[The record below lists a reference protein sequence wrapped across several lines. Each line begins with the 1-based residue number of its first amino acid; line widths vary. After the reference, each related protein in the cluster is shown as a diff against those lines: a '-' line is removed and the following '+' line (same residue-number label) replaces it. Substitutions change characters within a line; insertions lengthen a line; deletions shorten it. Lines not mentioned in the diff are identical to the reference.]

1 MTSVQ
6 SNKEMELSQRGR
18 AWAAGAAALAGIWL
32 PAAHAAAGSDKIVYK
47 AGLVTLCA
55 AEGFVRV
62 GGLNE
67 SPLPVTIEAQE
78 LSDGDKVVLLGN
90 NSSDELRAIFPITL
104 PANSKYVATWDLP
117 IPAHLNGQI
126 RPGNDRALHGSWLP
140 KQWTDENK
148 LAYKGTGGTAALNG
162 TVCAVPTPT
171 TTTIPATTTTAPAPT
186 TTTTIAPTTTTAA
199 PKATTTTTAATTT
212 TATAT
217 ATTVPA
223 TTVAKPLD
231 PVQVAPAA
239 LYSTRNSRL
248 AKMAAD
254 GDPKSEFVTQMA
266 DWAPPT
272 WAWLTADLGQVMPLV
287 RVDWMWSAPSA
298 ADQFSIEVSTDGVK
312 WTTVATPGE
321 APVGAWNSVQL
332 ANQAQLV
339 RFAFRNPQHD
349 RQLGHL
355 AEVRFFAAHGFAV
368 TGQPLPFRM
377 ADIIARSEGKG
388 RPATTPKL
396 VGKRYSVRHSERSS
410 NSAEGSSHLTLD
422 GKTDTAWQTA
432 MTVAPY
438 SGWTAYD
445 LGDKVPLGEIRW
457 KFSKLGFADK
467 FDVQVSDDGTHW
479 KTLAKATNATKAD
492 TWVKLSTK
500 VSTRYV
506 RLYFS
511 NPNKDA
517 NVGFVSEIRFYPPA

>member
-1 MTSVQ
+1 MG
-6 SNKEMELSQRGR
+6 KREM
-18 AWAAGAAALAGIWL
+18 AWAAGVAALAGIWF
-32 PAAHAAAGSDKIVYK
+32 PAGHAAAGSDNPVYK

-55 AEGFVRV
+55 TDGFVRV

-67 SPLPVTIEAQE
+67 SPKDVTISAQE
-78 LSDGDKVVLLGN
+78 SFDGDKVVLLGN
-90 NSSDELRAIFPITL
+90 SSSDELRGIFPITI
-104 PANSKYVATWDLP
+104 PANSKYIATWDLP
-117 IPAHLNGQI
+117 IPAHLNGQV
-126 RPGNDRALHGSWLP
+126 RPGNDRTLHGSWLP
-140 KQWTDENK
+140 KQWTDENT
-148 LAYKGTGGTAALNG
+148 LDYKGTSGTAALNG
-162 TVCAVPTPT
+162 TVCAATPT
-171 TTTIPATTTTAPAPT
+171 TTTISATTTTTTAPVP
-186 TTTTIAPTTTTAA
+186 TTIAPTTTTTA
-199 PKATTTTTAATTT
+199 PKVTTTTNAPTTT
-212 TATAT
+212 
-217 ATTVPA
+217 TTVPA
-223 TTVAKPLD
+223 TTTTAAKPAD

-254 GDPKSEFVTQMA
+254 GDPKTEFVTQMA

-272 WAWLTADLGQVMPLV
+272 WAWLNADLGQVVPLV

-321 APVGAWNSVQL
+321 AAVGTWNSVQL
-332 ANQAQLV
+332 AQQAQLV
-339 RFAFRNPQHD
+339 RFVFRNPNRD
-349 RQLGHL
+349 PQLGHL
-355 AEVRFFAAHGFAV
+355 AEVRFFARNGFVASD
-368 TGQPLPFRM
+368 QPVPFGI
-377 ADIIARSEGKG
+377 ADIISRSEGKG
-388 RPATTPKL
+388 RPVTAPKL
-396 VGKRYSVRHSERSS
+396 SGKRYSVRHSERSS

-445 LGDKVPLGEIRW
+445 LGDNVPLGEIRW
-457 KFSKLGFADK
+457 KFSQLGFADK

-479 KTLAKATNATKAD
+479 KTLAKATNASKVD

-511 NPNKDA
+511 NPNRDA
-517 NVGFVSEIRFYPPA
+517 NVGFISEIRFYPPA